1 MASTRVS
8 RPVQDARKAPPDPS
22 GGAFASCRMLS
33 AYHLREPRRRSPL
46 LGFSSAADSFKL
58 ASNSKSKAG
67 PSFQRAP
74 ARQVSPLSVSA
85 TPVYGAGG
93 RAWRPGRRP
102 LRRRGSRRSGP
113 RSPRGWSCRR
123 HWNYVRP
130 DASYPEST
138 GIRCP
143 GAVAMPPPVRS
154 RSNASRPEIGEEL
167 LGGWLSGKQSSK
179 VMIAGLV
186 GRVLAA
192 GMCQLARTRIDR
204 WAEGDLA
211 NLRTVGLPRLA
222 GILIRQPDQQL
233 GPNRRLADRQ
243 VT

>member
-1 MASTRVS
+1 MWLPAG
-8 RPVQDARKAPPDPS
+8 K
-22 GGAFASCRMLS
+22 CRD
-33 AYHLREPRRRSPL
+33 
-46 LGFSSAADSFKL
+46 LGSAARL
-58 ASNSKSKAG
+58 VLSKALELRPTG
-67 PSFQRAP
+67 RFLPGIHWDPVPS
-74 ARQVSPLSVSA
+74 
-85 TPVYGAGG
+85 
-93 RAWRPGRRP
+93 
-102 LRRRGSRRSGP
+102 
-113 RSPRGWSCRR
+113 
-123 HWNYVRP
+123 
-130 DASYPEST
+130 
-138 GIRCP
+138 
-143 GAVAMPPPVRS
+143 AVAMPPPVRS

-192 GMCQLARTRIDR
+192 GMRQLARTRIDR

-233 GPNRRLADRQ
+233 GPNRRLADRH